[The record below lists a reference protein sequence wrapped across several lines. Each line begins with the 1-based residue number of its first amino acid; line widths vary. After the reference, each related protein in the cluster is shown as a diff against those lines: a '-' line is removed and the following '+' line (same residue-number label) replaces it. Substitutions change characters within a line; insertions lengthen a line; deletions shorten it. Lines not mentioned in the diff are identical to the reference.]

1 MKFNPATDKHTWNAV
16 YINGIWGLVDVNW
29 GARSVLQ
36 KRGNFKYQ
44 LDEHFFL
51 PDPHHFIC
59 EHFPENDQWQLLD
72 RPVTLEEFENMP
84 HTKPEFFKYG
94 LEFVSHD
101 TVIIYGQGEINVRL
115 RYPAN
120 KVALN
125 FNFRLKVESSEEEEY
140 KGTKLIRYGM
150 QGSIEGIVSL
160 RFRLPAKGSYIL
172 IYMLQKRKIMCVIK
186 CASIRWSRKKYRSQ
200 NHPPSHPV
208 PPWTGDLAP
217 ISIGM
222 VLRPTK
228 RPPRSWPRTEK
239 QSYR

>member
-16 YINGIWGLVDVNW
+16 YINGTWGLVDANW

-44 LDEHFFL
+44 LNEHFFL

-84 HTKPEFFKYG
+84 HTKPDFFKYG

-125 FNFRLKVESSEEEEY
+125 FNFRLKLESSEEEEY

-150 QGSIEGIVSL
+150 QESIEGIVSF
-160 RFRLPAKGSYIL
+160 RFRLPAKGSYVL
-172 IYMLQKRKIMCVIK
+172 IIY
-186 CASIRWSRKKYRSQ
+186 ASEKKDNVCDQVCEYKMVQEEVSVTEP
-200 NHPPSHPV
+200 PPSHPV
-208 PPWTGDLAP
+208 PP
-217 ISIGM
+217 
-222 VLRPTK
+222 
-228 RPPRSWPRTEK
+228 
-239 QSYR
+239 